1 MNWAS
6 WSDFWAMG
14 GRGFYVWGAFGVTLA
29 AMLIEPWLVS
39 RRLVSARAD
48 AAHAQAEDDA

>member
-14 GRGFYVWGAFGVTLA
+14 GRGFYVWGAYGVTLA

-39 RRLVSARAD
+39 RRLANARGD